1 VQREW
6 AAQHPRATFK
16 TPISVVII
24 SVGLVRFRRAAAPME
39 AKIRSIGT
47 TQLPD
52 SHRILLDGVLVSR
65 CGLSLR
71 ELATPDL
78 DLIKQVEQECRSQS
92 TAPWSAAARS

>member
-1 VQREW
+1 MGGQHSGTVSDVQREW

-47 TQLPD
+47 TQLPH
-52 SHRILLDGVLVSR
+52 SHRILVGPGLVSR
-65 CGLSLR
+65 CR
-71 ELATPDL
+71 IAF
-78 DLIKQVEQECRSQS
+78 
-92 TAPWSAAARS
+92 